1 MPLAFVTLCDVD
13 TMVRTIALHHVL
25 LKAKAEMDQFMQ
37 GLNVLG
43 VLTAMKAHPN
53 LFEAYFSIDVKSSLT
68 AGKYNT
74 ANNNNVYHH

>member
-37 GLNVLG
+37 GLNALG
-43 VLTAMKAHPN
+43 VLTAMKALPD
-53 LFEAYFSIDVKSSLT
+53 LFEAYFSIDLKSSLT
-68 AGKYNT
+68 AGKHNT
-74 ANNNNVYHH
+74 A